1 MTLER
6 EGGSCVGHRGVTAY
20 VTSLPMQPS
29 SMKIKS
35 PKSFKST
42 YEQKGP
48 ISELT
53 LLIFYKG
60 KTKPGRD

>member
-6 EGGSCVGHRGVTAY
+6 EEGSCVGHRSVTAY

-29 SMKIKS
+29 SMEIKS
-35 PKSFKST
+35 PKSLKST

-53 LLIFYKG
+53 LLIFYKW
-60 KTKPGRD
+60 KMKPGKD